1 MRHTPSRIAPRRAVG
16 IGSAVSC
23 LLGVGVE
30 LVAIAGTALGIRLPH
45 WAFVCLFWLGIA
57 CLVLAL
63 ALAVWWWMPAL
74 RRRGKQVVPPP
85 AKPVSPATLAVT
97 QRIGEL
103 GQAVATAEYLL
114 RPSRP
119 HVIDAAPSTPEEPG
133 KRIVPGDG

>member
-1 MRHTPSRIAPRRAVG
+1 MRHTPKRIAPPRAVG

-45 WAFVCLFWLGIA
+45 WAFVFLFWLGIG
-57 CLVLAL
+57 CLVPAL
-63 ALAVWWWMPAL
+63 ALAVWWCMPAL
-74 RRRGKQVVPPP
+74 GRRGKQVVPPP
-85 AKPVSPATLAVT
+85 AKPVSPATLAVA
-97 QRIGEL
+97 QRIGDL
-103 GQAVATAEYLL
+103 GGAVATAEYFL

-119 HVIDAAPSTPEEPG
+119 NVTDAPPSTPEEPG